1 MTNLKPLLIP
11 ANPIAEYWQLIESG
25 KLTVNKKIRIVYKKL
40 ISDMENPNSVWTYD
54 DRKAQHAIIFIEHFC
69 KHSKGKMGGQPF
81 ILELW
86 EKALVAAAFGFVHKI
101 DRTRR
106 FQEVWLMVARKNG
119 KSTLAAAIGLYM
131 MIADQEPGAEI
142 YAVATK
148 KDQAK
153 IIWLEAKRMV
163 MKSPALLRKIK
174 PLVSEMVASFNDST
188 FKPLGSDSDTQDG
201 LNVHCGLFDEVHAWK
216 DKNLYDVVKDGTSSR
231 EQPLILI
238 TTTAGTVREGIFDL
252 KYAEIERIIKGYG
265 DGIEYNDRILPII
278 YELDRRDEWTKPEC
292 WIKANPGLGTVKK
305 LEQLQGKVKA
315 AQLNPIFVKNL
326 LCKDFN
332 VRETGIDSYFSYD
345 EILNRTKFNPLELQ
359 PKPRYGIGGADL
371 SETTDLTSA
380 CLIFK
385 PTKDSP
391 LYYLG
396 MYWIPEDVF
405 ELRVHEDKVPY
416 DVWRDLG
423 LIRVIP
429 GNKNH
434 PKYITEWYREISKK
448 YDIFISWVGYDAWA
462 ASYWVDEMSAEF
474 GPKSMLAI
482 RQGKQTLSNPLKE
495 IKADLKAKRIIYNDN
510 PVLKWCMTNVNI
522 ETDKNGNI
530 QPHKGVNQKARI
542 DGFAA
547 LLDAYVVYL
556 AHKDEYETD
565 IGG

>member
-1 MTNLKPLLIP
+1 MPV
-11 ANPIAEYWQLIESG
+11 NPVTEYWQQISTG
-25 KLTVNKKIRIVYKKL
+25 KLKVNKKIRDVYQKL
-40 ISDMENPNSVWTYD
+40 IKDMANPNSVWTYD
-54 DRKAQHAIIFIEHFC
+54 DHKAQHAIIFIEHFC

-86 EKALVAAAFGFVHKI
+86 QKALVAAAFGFVHKI

-163 MKSPALLRKIK
+163 KKSPALLRKIK
-174 PLVSEMVASFNDST
+174 PLVAEMDASFNDST
-188 FKPLGSDSDTQDG
+188 FKPLGSDSYTLDG
-201 LNVHCGLFDEVHAWK
+201 LNVHGGLFDEVHAWK

-252 KYAEIERIIKGYG
+252 KYEEIERIINGYG
-265 DGIEYNDRILPII
+265 DGIEINDRILPII
-278 YELDRRDEWTKPEC
+278 YELDRRDEWTKPDC
-292 WIKANPGLGTVKK
+292 WLKANPGLGTIKK
-305 LEQLQGKVKA
+305 LEQLQTKVKS
-315 AQLNPIFVKNL
+315 AQLNPLLVKNL
-326 LCKDFN
+326 ICKDFN
-332 VRETGIDSYFSYD
+332 VRETGVDAYFNYED
-345 EILNRTKFNPLELQ
+345 ILNETKFDPLLLQ

-385 PTKDSP
+385 TAKDSP

-405 ELRVHEDKVPY
+405 DRRVHEDKVPY

-423 LIRVIP
+423 LVRTVP

-434 PKYITEWYREISKK
+434 PKYITAWYQEIAKK

-462 ASYWVDEMSAEF
+462 AQYWVDEMAGEF
-474 GPKSMLAI
+474 GKKSMLAI

-495 IKADLKAKRIIYNDN
+495 LKADICAKRIIYNNN

-522 ETDKNGNI
+522 ETDKNNNI
-530 QPHKGVNQKARI
+530 QPHKGKNQRRRI

-547 LLDAYVVYL
+547 LLDAYVVYKGHL
-556 AHKDEYETD
+556 SEYDLD